1 MTADASTGVARSVDD
16 RPRFQ
21 LRLALYSTLFSGLVL
36 IAGGGFIWH
45 FTQRSHQAELD
56 RELGDLAFELLVS
69 GHVDL
74 DRLRGEG
81 GRVTF
86 FGEELHQV
94 ALLVQD
100 HLHGPRDASANW
112 PKGLPLAALP
122 VPLETQ
128 HYESAGTH
136 SHVVYEGDGG
146 HEGSRDGAQHVDHV
160 GHDAQGPPGP
170 AHPVFVTIRHGGQD
184 WRVVG
189 FRLGE
194 RTLHVAANLRVY
206 QANLD
211 HLRNVIF
218 LAMTVA
224 AAVSAGG
231 GWWLARR
238 ALSPVETLTAAAEEI
253 TAVDLSRR
261 IDSGGADREF
271 ARLIEVFN
279 GMLERL
285 EGSFRQAA
293 RFSAD
298 ASHELKTP
306 LTIMQ
311 GEVETALQ
319 SAPDGSTAQKALA
332 SQLEEIQRL
341 KHLVRKLLLLSQ
353 VDSGS
358 LRPARERF
366 DLGALIGQV
375 CEDVR
380 VLDPELEVECLAP
393 VGVEVEGDAGLL
405 QVVLQN
411 LAANAVRHNHPGG
424 WVRWR
429 LERAGDQAVLLAAN
443 SGDPIPPD
451 LHERVFDRFFRVDV
465 ARAGD
470 GAGLGLSLGREIVQ
484 AHGGR
489 LELVSSDADGT
500 VFRMQLPCLGEGREP

>member
-1 MTADASTGVARSVDD
+1 MTADATTDVARSTDD

-21 LRLALYSTLFSGLVL
+21 LRLALYSTLFSGVVL

-56 RELGDLAFELLVS
+56 RELSDLAFELLVS

-81 GRVTF
+81 GQVTIF
-86 FGEELHQV
+86 DEELYQV
-94 ALLVQD
+94 ALLVQN
-100 HLHGPRDASANW
+100 HPHGPRDASANW
-112 PKGLPLAALP
+112 PQDLPLAALP
-122 VPLETQ
+122 VPLEAK
-128 HYESAGTH
+128 HYESARTH
-136 SHVVYEGDGG
+136 SHVLYEGDAE
-146 HEGSRDGAQHVDHV
+146 HEDSGDGVQRVDRV
-160 GHDAQGPPGP
+160 EHDSQGPPDRV
-170 AHPVFVTIRHGGQD
+170 HPVFVTIRHAGQD

-211 HLRNVIF
+211 HLRDVIF
-218 LAMTVA
+218 LAMAVA
-224 AAVSAGG
+224 AGVSAGG
-231 GWWLARR
+231 GWWLGRR
-238 ALSPVETLTAAAEEI
+238 ALRPVETLTAAAREI
-253 TAVDLSRR
+253 TAADLSRR
-261 IDSGGADREF
+261 IDSAGSDREF

-285 EGSFRQAA
+285 EDSFHQAV

-319 SAPDGSTAQKALA
+319 SAPDGSAAQKALA

-341 KHLVRKLLLLSQ
+341 KHLVRKLLLLSRA
-353 VDSGS
+353 DSGS
-358 LRPARERF
+358 LRPAHEPL
-366 DLGALIGQV
+366 DLGALICQV

-380 VLDPELEVECLAP
+380 VLDPGLEVECLAP
-393 VGVEVEGDAGLL
+393 HGVQVLGDASLL
-405 QVVLQN
+405 QVVLHN
-411 LAANAVRHNHPGG
+411 LAANAVRYNHPGG
-424 WVRWR
+424 WVRWQ
-429 LERAGDQAVLLAAN
+429 LERVGDRAVLRAAN
-443 SGDPIPPD
+443 SGEPIPCD
-451 LHERVFDRFFRVDV
+451 LRERIFDRFFRVDV

-470 GAGLGLSLGREIVQ
+470 GVGLGLSLGREIVRV
-484 AHGGR
+484 HGGR
-489 LELVSSDADGT
+489 LELISSDAEGT
-500 VFRMQLPCLGEGREP
+500 VFQLQLPCLAEGDG